1 MRSIK
6 NIELL
11 PQFYAEVKKQYATV
25 DLRNGKFVVALMADF
40 IPGAVELK
48 RCVRLAYESNAMECI
63 IDISRNMSNVVLLR
77 NKALERM
84 IDYSFMDKQIATE
97 VIDGIIVAIYP
108 QLNAVLQT
116 VHSAQINVSPIGSK
130 VDSKEER
137 KAVLARL
144 ATVLHNKLRKDVD
157 EQLLIYKLF
166 GMAPPEEY
174 RNIK

>member
-1 MRSIK
+1 MQNIK

-11 PQFYAEVKKQYATV
+11 PQFFADVKKQYATV
-25 DLRNGKFVVALMADF
+25 DLKNGKFVVALMADF

-97 VIDGIIVAIYP
+97 IIDGIIVAIYP

-116 VHSAQINVSPIGSK
+116 VHSTQISVSPMGSK

-137 KAVLARL
+137 KAVLTRL

>member
-1 MRSIK
+1 MQNIK

-11 PQFYAEVKKQYATV
+11 PQFFADVKKQYATV
-25 DLRNGKFVVALMADF
+25 DLKNGKFVVALMADF

-97 VIDGIIVAIYP
+97 IIDGIIVAIYP

-116 VHSAQINVSPIGSK
+116 VHSTQISVSPIGSK
-130 VDSKEER
+130 VDIKEER
-137 KAVLARL
+137 KAVLTRL

>member
-1 MRSIK
+1 MQNIK

-11 PQFYAEVKKQYATV
+11 PQFFADVKKQYATV
-25 DLRNGKFVVALMADF
+25 DLKNGKFVVALMADF

-97 VIDGIIVAIYP
+97 IIDGIIVAIYP

-116 VHSAQINVSPIGSK
+116 VHSTQISVSPIGSK

-137 KAVLARL
+137 KAVLTRL

>member
-1 MRSIK
+1 MQNIK

-11 PQFYAEVKKQYATV
+11 PQFFADVKKQYATV
-25 DLRNGKFVVALMADF
+25 DLKNGKFVVALMADF

-63 IDISRNMSNVVLLR
+63 IDISKNMSNVVLLR

-97 VIDGIIVAIYP
+97 IIDGIIVAIYP

-116 VHSAQINVSPIGSK
+116 VHSTQISVSSIGNK

-137 KAVLARL
+137 KAVLTRL

>member
-1 MRSIK
+1 MQNIK

-11 PQFYAEVKKQYATV
+11 PQFFADVKKQYATV
-25 DLRNGKFVVALMADF
+25 DLKNGKFVVALMADF

-63 IDISRNMSNVVLLR
+63 IDISKNMSNVVLLR

-97 VIDGIIVAIYP
+97 IIDGIIVAIYP

-116 VHSAQINVSPIGSK
+116 VHSTQISVSPIGSK

-137 KAVLARL
+137 KAVLTRL

>member
-1 MRSIK
+1 MQNIK

-11 PQFYAEVKKQYATV
+11 PQFFADVKKQYATV
-25 DLRNGKFVVALMADF
+25 DLKNGKFVVALMADF

-48 RCVRLAYESNAMECI
+48 RCVRMAYESNAMECI
-63 IDISRNMSNVVLLR
+63 IDISKNMSNVVLLR

-97 VIDGIIVAIYP
+97 IIDGIIVAIYP
-108 QLNAVLQT
+108 QLSAVLQT
-116 VHSAQINVSPIGSK
+116 VHASQSNNVQKENKEDKK
-130 VDSKEER
+130 V
-137 KAVLARL
+137 VLTRL
-144 ATVLHNKLRKDVD
+144 ATVLKNKLRKDVE

-174 RNIK
+174 KRIL

>member
-1 MRSIK
+1 MQNIK

-11 PQFYAEVKKQYATV
+11 PQFFADVKKQYATV
-25 DLRNGKFVVALMADF
+25 DLKNGKFVVALMADF

-97 VIDGIIVAIYP
+97 IIDGIIVALYP

-116 VHSAQINVSPIGSK
+116 VRSTQISVSSIGSK

-137 KAVLARL
+137 KAVLTRM

>member
-1 MRSIK
+1 MQNIK

-11 PQFYAEVKKQYATV
+11 PQFFADVKKQYATV

-63 IDISRNMSNVVLLR
+63 IDISKNMSNVVLLR

-97 VIDGIIVAIYP
+97 IIDGIIVAIYP

-116 VHSAQINVSPIGSK
+116 VHSTQISASSIGSK

-137 KAVLARL
+137 KAVLTRL

-166 GMAPPEEY
+166 GMALPEEY